1 MPKNLNPTQHEAREG
16 RAGPARPKS
25 QLRLRA
31 WSSWWPVDE
40 SVAPQIALAC
50 QHERKYIVSNN
61 SDGAALH
68 GKEMKMSPRKFVYI
82 GSMHVEII
90 DAFPT

>member
-1 MPKNLNPTQHEAREG
+1 MNDNAENMPKPRTALIQGGED
-16 RAGPARPKS
+16 
-25 QLRLRA
+25 
-31 WSSWWPVDE
+31 DE
-40 SVAPQIALAC
+40 PMASQIAMAC

-68 GKEMKMSPRKFVYI
+68 GKEMKMSPWKFVYI

-90 DAFPT
+90 YAFPT